1 MSYNSVDCYPSK
13 YSLYSKVYWLL
24 SKLELKRGNDDD
36 NQVL

>member
-24 SKLELKRGNDDD
+24 SKLELARGNDDEML
-36 NQVL
+36 VV